1 MNHRKVLNTVRAVS
15 ISLLTIG
22 LILVTLGLLINNS
35 STMTAVG
42 IGTISGAVVIFLM
55 GVFFA
60 ATDEVIG
67 KTRI

>member
-1 MNHRKVLNTVRAVS
+1 MNHTKVLNAVRAVS

-22 LILVTLGLLINNS
+22 LIILTLSLLSINS
-35 STMTAVG
+35 STLTAVG

-60 ATDEVIG
+60 VTDEVIG